1 MWVLSQG
8 YMAKPPH
15 PTHDPIIECY
25 FLYHVYLCSSFLPSF
40 ILPQIPLFL
49 CVGTSATG
57 SKFPLCSLSA
67 LWSESCSCSPF
78 FLSCAQFDHLWPKV
92 AEAGGQCMSLW
103 ASPSAAVAVLQEPSG
118 LTGVCNRFQDSL
130 LSLSLLSPHL
140 CKHMKETW
148 ESIKPQKTN
157 HGQNKY
163 TVC

>member
-1 MWVLSQG
+1 MWIPLPCLPLSSVT
-8 YMAKPPH
+8 APV
-15 PTHDPIIECY
+15 C
-25 FLYHVYLCSSFLPSF
+25 LSSFLPSF

-49 CVGTSATG
+49 CVGTSARG
-57 SKFPLCSLSA
+57 SKFPLWCLSA
-67 LWSESCSCSPF
+67 LWAITCPCSPF
-78 FLSCAQFDHLWPKV
+78 NFFFLWPICPHV
-92 AEAGGQCMSLW
+92 TTGSWGREGTVHVFVMLLSPGW
-103 ASPSAAVAVLQEPSG
+103 ASPSAEVAVLQEPSG

-148 ESIKPQKTN
+148 ERIKPQKTN